1 MVEKDRLL
9 RLLRENKVAAFSAV
23 LILIFVL
30 AAVFAPFLAPYDP
43 KQMDITQS
51 IFSGQTREAGIFWR
65 ACFMDRACPSW
76 QAFCPH

>member
-1 MVEKDRLL
+1 MEKDKLL

-43 KQMDITQS
+43 NRLS
-51 IFSGQTREAGIFWR
+51 EF
-65 ACFMDRACPSW
+65 
-76 QAFCPH
+76 